1 MLSPIEELKIQ
12 AKKHHKA
19 HSSEPNSPLVNDHP
33 LRLKDSQ
40 LVIARQ
46 YGFRHWD
53 HAREVLKGSS
63 CRDYGTFWY
72 KNQCSTLLNLWC
84 ASYKEAYI
92 QQQAQGGFILPY
104 KNQYL
109 VVEHHYLELL
119 GLDSQDE
126 NWAAINF
133 DWCSGDTGRRQ
144 QLALQ
149 RIQNW

>member
-19 HSSEPNSPLVNDHP
+19 QSSNPDAALCTDKP

-40 LVIARQ
+40 SVIARK

-53 HAREVLKGSS
+53 HAREVLQGSF

-72 KNQCSTLLNLWC
+72 HPKCTGLLNLWC
-84 ASYKEAYI
+84 ASYKEANS
-92 QQQAQGGFILPY
+92 QQKAQGGFILPY

-109 VVEHHYLELL
+109 VVERHYLELL
-119 GLDSQDE
+119 GLDSRDKH
-126 NWAAINF
+126 WAAINF
-133 DWCSGDTGRRQ
+133 DWCSGDIASRQ

-149 RIQNW
+149 RIQHW